1 MGCKLKSWL
10 GLSCWLFI
18 RGQNQLVHTFGPS
31 HFSFFFGM
39 ILKVG
44 QLSCDPT
51 VTRRRMDNWK
61 YRRSLAAGG
70 AVLLFQDFLLW
81 KEKKSLFD
89 SAIAG
94 VFLLL
99 PGECSASEHEGGLR
113 ACRHLG

>member
-1 MGCKLKSWL
+1 
-10 GLSCWLFI
+10 
-18 RGQNQLVHTFGPS
+18 
-31 HFSFFFGM
+31 
-39 ILKVG
+39 
-44 QLSCDPT
+44 
-51 VTRRRMDNWK
+51 MDNWK

-70 AVLLFQDFLLW
+70 AGLLFPDFLLW

-113 ACRHLG
+113 TRRHLG